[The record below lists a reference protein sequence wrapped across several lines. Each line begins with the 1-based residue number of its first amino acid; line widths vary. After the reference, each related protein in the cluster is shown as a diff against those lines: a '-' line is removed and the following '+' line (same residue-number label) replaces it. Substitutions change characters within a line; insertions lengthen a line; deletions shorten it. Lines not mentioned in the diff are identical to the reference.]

1 MIAATTDKIIKNHF
15 FKNKKKGFFVEI
27 GAFDG
32 LEGSNCYY
40 FENMQA
46 WDGIAVEASK
56 NHFSKLKKNR
66 KCHVLNFA
74 ISSSEKDR
82 MMLKGLKIMI
92 GIIL

>member
-1 MIAATTDKIIKNHF
+1 MKEIFSGMKNSFHQIKLFHF

-74 ISSSEKDR
+74 ISSE
-82 MMLKGLKIMI
+82 
-92 GIIL
+92 